1 MKICIDGNPI
11 GTFPLV
17 RTGVYRYITSLLNA
31 LSKIDKVNE
40 YRVFFS
46 FFRKRHF
53 PYYKKAMLF
62 LERNGFKIIY
72 FPFPPRIWTRLGLNL
87 DYFFKIDIFHG
98 MYDQIYPIKKAKKVV
113 TIHDVRYLDIN
124 ERLNEE
130 YIRVLKGSPFFKQHL
145 EDYHCRLKF
154 FGKLRKNIYKLVK
167 EVDAIIT
174 VSEFS
179 KMRLIKQAGAEEK
192 QIHVICHGVAKAFQ
206 RNLLENIC
214 KERLKKYNINFPYL
228 LFVGKHDPLKN
239 LIHLMEAFKLIKEEF
254 FQYKLIVVGEY
265 SWFSE
270 VIKKRI
276 NELKLEKDVIFTDY
290 LADEVLY
297 CFYQNADV
305 FVFPSLYEG
314 FGMPV
319 LEAMACGTPVVASN
333 VCSLPE
339 IVRDNGIL
347 VNPYDVEDIA
357 NGIYKILRDN
367 NLRQDLIRKGL
378 SYVKEFTWEK
388 AAKKHIEVY
397 EKLG

>member
-17 RTGVYRYITSLLNA
+17 RGGVYRYITSLLNA

-40 YRVFFS
+40 YKIFFS

-53 PYYKKAMLF
+53 PYYKKAKLF
-62 LERNGFKIIY
+62 LEKNGFKIIY
-72 FPFPPRIWTRLGLNL
+72 FPFPPRIWTRLKLGL
-87 DYFFKIDIFHG
+87 DYFLKMDIFHG

-130 YIRVLKGSPFFKQHL
+130 YIRILKSSSSFKQHL
-145 EDYHCRLKF
+145 EDYYRRLRF
-154 FGKLRKNIYKLVK
+154 FAELRKNIYKLVK
-167 EVDAIIT
+167 EVDSIIT

-179 KMRLIKQAGAEEK
+179 KMRLIKQVGAKKK
-192 QIHVICHGVAKAFQ
+192 QIYVIYHGVSKAFQ
-206 RNLLENIC
+206 RNPLENS

-239 LIHLMEAFKLIKEEF
+239 LIRLIEAFKLIKEEF
-254 FQYKLIVVGEY
+254 SQYKLVIVGEY

-290 LADEVLY
+290 LADEVL
-297 CFYQNADV
+297 CHFYQNADV

-339 IVRDNGIL
+339 IVKDNGIL

-357 NGIYKILRDN
+357 NGIYKILKDD
-367 NLRQDLIRKGL
+367 NLRQDLIKKGL

-388 AAKKHIEVY
+388 AAKKHIKVY
-397 EKLG
+397 EKLS